1 MFQLGLIET
10 IQAERE
16 REIERAIRRRRLLK
30 PQDEATE
37 PFDGVTRRMTEGRLL
52 GIRVRLTGG

>member
-30 PQDEATE
+30 PLDEAAE
-37 PFDGVTRRMTEGRLL
+37 PFDAATRKAIEGRPL
-52 GIRVRLTGG
+52 GVRARLIGG